1 MLRTS
6 LRWLIVPFFLKHA
19 VFRDL
24 LQHQLKVKDQK
35 NIFWGKKKSNSLPA
49 GGRRG
54 HREMEKS
61 LWHNASLT
69 VSTEDLE
76 DQMETVPIFTCSP
89 YYCLSQTSC
98 LAACMAT

>member
-1 MLRTS
+1 
-6 LRWLIVPFFLKHA
+6 
-19 VFRDL
+19 
-24 LQHQLKVKDQK
+24 
-35 NIFWGKKKSNSLPA
+35 
-49 GGRRG
+49 
-54 HREMEKS
+54 MEKS